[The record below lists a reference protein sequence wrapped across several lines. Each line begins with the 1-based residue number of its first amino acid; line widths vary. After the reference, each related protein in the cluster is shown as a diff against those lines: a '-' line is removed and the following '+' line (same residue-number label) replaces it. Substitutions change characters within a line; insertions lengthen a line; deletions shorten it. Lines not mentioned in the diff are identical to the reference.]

1 MVGTVEP
8 VGGVRSS
15 SDAVSTE
22 RTGRIPADVAHDL
35 LGMLT
40 VVRGYAELVAAES
53 SQAVRET
60 YCSSILRSCSKMA
73 ALVGDSL
80 DLSRIESGGLVVKTE
95 SVRLAPFL
103 RDCLATQNLK
113 ATRKGIDL
121 HLKIAGTPTV
131 WLDPACIERVL
142 DNLLDNAIKYSRRGT
157 TITLGATVGPGC
169 MELDVHD
176 RGQGIPPQEFSVI
189 FEAFK
194 MGTAEPTGGE
204 RSSGLGLAIVK
215 KLVEAHHGEIRVRSE
230 VGRGSTFSVRLPL
243 PRAVPPA
250 ETQPAVLA

>member
-1 MVGTVEP
+1 MSTRVELVGEP
-8 VGGVRSS
+8 RPQPVPTPPEK
-15 SDAVSTE
+15 A
-22 RTGRIPADVAHDL
+22 RISGDVAHDL

-53 SQAVRET
+53 SQAVREQ
-60 YCSSILRSCSKMA
+60 YCGSILRSCRRMA

-80 DLSRIESGGLVVKTE
+80 ELSRIEAGLVLKAE

-103 RDCLATQNLK
+103 RECLATQNLK
-113 ATRKGIDL
+113 ATRKGIGL
-121 HLKIAGTPTV
+121 RLEVAGTPTV

-142 DNLLDNAIKYSRRGT
+142 DNLLDNAIKFSRRGT
-157 TITLGATVGPGC
+157 TITLEATVAPDC

-176 RGQGIPPQEFSVI
+176 GGQGIPPQEFSII

-194 MGTAEPTGGE
+194 KGTPGPTGGE
-204 RSSGLGLAIVK
+204 RSTGLGLAIVK
-215 KLVEAHHGEIRVRSE
+215 KLVQAHHGEISVRSE

-243 PRAVPPA
+243 PV
-250 ETQPAVLA
+250 